1 MATQAIF
8 KYFTSGQV
16 QIRTFPTYK
25 KWGLTQANTEIE
37 ILDAIRKTG
46 SAFYPNTEI
55 TTSGGIYKR
64 TLWDSIYHLYYA
76 NPSSSFYAFEA
87 NDKSRR
93 TLSKTARVLS
103 ISQDYYGDR
112 IRPKT
117 VRLASIGITLVDDG
131 YGNLYN
137 IAESSSYAASPMAYV
152 RGNVIY
158 SHGNIIVNAVG
169 SYASFA
175 TSSFTLSFRGSHT
188 VTEREFTC
196 EVWPGEFNFTL
207 NKSALSESADFLNVD
222 GQYNTYFQGSDGAP
236 YVTTIGLYDDY
247 NNLLAIGKVAR
258 PIRNNSDLPLTFVVR
273 LDT

>member
-1 MATQAIF
+1 MATQTIF
-8 KYFTSGQV
+8 KHFTSGQV

-25 KWGLTQANTEIE
+25 KWGLTQANSEIE
-37 ILDAIRKTG
+37 ILDAIRQTG

-76 NPSSSFYAFEA
+76 NPSSSFYAFEV
-87 NDKSRR
+87 NDRSHR

-137 IAESSSYAASPMAYV
+137 IAESSSYASSPMAYV

-158 SHGNIIVNAVG
+158 SHGNIIVNAIG

-207 NKSALSESADFLNVD
+207 NRSALSESVDFLNVD
-222 GQYNTYFQGSDGAP
+222 GQYNTYFQGNDGAP

-258 PIRNNSDLPLTFVVR
+258 PIRNNSDLPLTFIVR